1 MEVLSLLLDAGANV
15 YKTDGGD
22 HRDEGSEGSLKKD
35 VNKRIDKMKAK
46 VSRDVEK
53 VKKIAHEVKDKVMKT
68 ATDIGTGIQEAIQN
82 PAAAAEKVKN
92 KFKKD
97 AEQFEA
103 NTKKVNNKIKNGVGQ
118 LEAKAKKVIKNGVG
132 KLFGRNTFLEMN
144 GVENSDSNVL
154 MYHAKF
160 EKNSA
165 AQQELD
171 AIIKKNTAEE
181 GIAQYP
187 HIHAVLQSLSGET
200 SFFFN

>member
-97 AEQFEA
+97 AEQFKA
-103 NTKKVNNKIKNGVGQ
+103 NTEKVNNKIK
-118 LEAKAKKVIKNGVG
+118 KDVG
-132 KLFGRNTFLEMN
+132 KIGKLWPFSAKSFLQMN
-144 GVENSDSNVL
+144 GVENPDSNVL

-187 HIHAVLQSLSGET
+187 HIHAVLQSLSGKT

>member
-68 ATDIGTGIQEAIQN
+68 ATDIGTGIHE
-82 PAAAAEKVKN
+82 AAEKVNN
-92 KFKKD
+92 KIKKD
-97 AEQFEA
+97 AGQFA
-103 NTKKVNNKIKNGVGQ
+103 AKAKKANNKIKNGVGKLYRQ
-118 LEAKAKKVIKNGVG
+118 L
-132 KLFGRNTFLEMN
+132 RPNTFLEMK
-144 GVENSDSNVL
+144 GVENPDSNVL

-200 SFFFN
+200 SFLFLLIDGSDIFFDE

>member
-1 MEVLSLLLDAGANV
+1 VEVLSLLLDAGANV

-53 VKKIAHEVKDKVMKT
+53 VKKIAHEVNDKVKKT
-68 ATDIGTGIQEAIQN
+68 ATDIGTGIHEAIQN

-97 AEQFEA
+97 AEQFKA
-103 NTKKVNNKIKNGVGQ
+103 KATKANNKLK
-118 LEAKAKKVIKNGVG
+118 EDVG
-132 KLFGRNTFLEMN
+132 KIGKAFRRLRPNTFLEMN
-144 GVENSDSNVL
+144 GVENPDSNVL

-187 HIHAVLQSLSGET
+187 HIHAVLQSLSGES
-200 SFFFN
+200 SFFF